1 MLSHQF
7 SIFRNGKYM
16 FCFVLLLT
24 QCSCGC
30 RHNDTDNK
38 QLNNESNCTSVD
50 DCLDK
55 HNFEQA
61 RKYCSQYE
69 SFCDRLKIIDIESQ
83 FWINE
88 QEYKRAKEIA
98 LEVYSLKDKSAVEK
112 NDFFSEKLDDII
124 SQAVSSNR
132 LDNALEI
139 YADFPVD
146 VKGDRTVVFQ
156 SASAETIATAL
167 KRANRKRDEFE
178 FRQNQSEIKAKLNK
192 LKSEFEDEKRAK
204 INGLK
209 QDIADLIAEQN
220 AKKREG
226 RNQLPGLRK
235 DLKNAYKRLAEI
247 QNGFYIFKSRRDE
260 DISAQKSIIYGI
272 ERDISDITDVDSDY
286 REKIK
291 DIREEIEEIRKES
304 FYKKN

>member
-1 MLSHQF
+1 MP
-7 SIFRNGKYM
+7 
-16 FCFVLLLT
+16 
-24 QCSCGC
+24 
-30 RHNDTDNK
+30 
-38 QLNNESNCTSVD
+38 
-50 DCLDK
+50 
-55 HNFEQA
+55 
-61 RKYCSQYE
+61 
-69 SFCDRLKIIDIESQ
+69 
-83 FWINE
+83 
-88 QEYKRAKEIA
+88 
-98 LEVYSLKDKSAVEK
+98 K
-112 NDFFSEKLDDII
+112 N
-124 SQAVSSNR
+124 
-132 LDNALEI
+132 
-139 YADFPVD
+139 
-146 VKGDRTVVFQ
+146 
-156 SASAETIATAL
+156 
-167 KRANRKRDEFE
+167 EFE